1 MKVGIVGSTGLVGQ
15 QFIRLLSRHPYFEI
29 SELVASEE
37 SANKPYEDAVENK
50 IRRIPEK
57 VRKKSVSAIDDELD
71 CRVIF
76 SALPSKVAREAERDL
91 VERGHI
97 VLTNASAHRMES
109 HVPLVIP
116 EVNPDHIGLIEELD
130 REDGEGFIVANPN
143 CSVIQLAIA
152 LKPIHE
158 KFGIKKIDVVTLQ
171 ALSGAG
177 YDGVGALEA
186 ADNVIPYIPNEE
198 EKIKEEIP
206 KLFGELNGGE
216 INREKF
222 RISSSCNRVNISDG
236 HLENVSIEL
245 EEETSTSEVK
255 KALEEFRGLP
265 QDLPSSPETPIKF
278 SEEKDRPQPRVDLGG
293 DTPMSVHVGRL
304 REDNILDYKFI
315 VLGHNTIRGAAGAS
329 ILNAEL
335 LYSKGLVQD
344 QKVVSG

>member
-130 REDGEGFIVANPN
+130 REGREGFIVANPN

-206 KLFGELNGGE
+206 ELFGELNGGE

-245 EEETSTSEVK
+245 EEKTSTSEVK

-265 QDLPSSPETPIKF
+265 QDLPSSPEIPIIF
-278 SEEKDRPQPRVDLGG
+278 SEENDRPQPRVDLGG

-329 ILNAEL
+329 VLNAEL